1 MSDEPD
7 ELPLAISD
15 GGPHLFLP
23 WDLVSHWHG
32 VDGGVLPDFADTDYG
47 RACDVPKPAGL
58 LPVGPGQGLVIAGNP
73 AMTYWVDT
81 PNRTGGDLVVPRA
94 WADDFSYSQIRVAC
108 GESTPKLFRDLG
120 LVLPNP
126 SQGCCLFAA
135 CDRAPARVYPN
146 SWVPLAPGNYRIL
159 AAEGEWPAGLHL
171 QLIRLALEQ

>member
-94 WADDFSYSQIRVAC
+94 WADDFSYS
-108 GESTPKLFRDLG
+108 E
-120 LVLPNP
+120 
-126 SQGCCLFAA
+126 
-135 CDRAPARVYPN
+135 
-146 SWVPLAPGNYRIL
+146 
-159 AAEGEWPAGLHL
+159 
-171 QLIRLALEQ
+171 IRLPSSFGICGWFFRIPRKDAVSSRPATAPRPGCTLIPGFLLLPGITESLQRRASGLPPYICSSFA